1 MGAAIGVSLAG
12 LFNPVDRALYL
23 MVTHHRPFLSR
34 ANFDRPWQG
43 FSQAVLVR
51 TISGGMFYPLFDV
64 WRRAVAATLG
74 PTAASGSGSKR
85 YLVNVAAG
93 QLAGISI
100 AVAMNPLNAVKYCM
114 WESHYT
120 TLYQTAGHMWRAGGA
135 AAFTKGMQ
143 ATAVRDAVFGGA
155 YAACRSASG
164 AIGSDGRAPRGS
176 VALDL
181 AAASAATVFSSPVN
195 YARNMSFHTPAGE
208 TAPGIGQSLR
218 HLREGAQKQRV
229 AHGARA
235 AAGYLQLRL
244 GLGWG
249 TLRVG
254 LGMSFGQQMYD
265 ASMRL
270 GQ

>member
-1 MGAAIGVSLAG
+1 MGTAIGVSLAG

-34 ANFDRPWQG
+34 ANFDQPYQG

-64 WRRAVAATLG
+64 WQQAVAATLG
-74 PTAASGSGSKR
+74 RASASGSGSKR

-100 AVAMNPLNAVKYCM
+100 AVAVNPLNAVKYCM
-114 WESHYT
+114 WEKHYP
-120 TLYQTAGHMWRAGGA
+120 TLYQTAGHLWRAGGA
-135 AAFTKGMQ
+135 SAFTKGMQ
-143 ATAVRDAVFGGA
+143 ATAVRDALFGGA
-155 YAACRSASG
+155 YAACRSARG
-164 AIGSDGRAPRGS
+164 AIGSDGCAPRS
-176 VALDL
+176 NLALDL

-195 YARNMSFHTPAGE
+195 YARNMSFHTPAGQA
-208 TAPGIGQSLR
+208 APGIGQSLR
-218 HLREGAQKQRV
+218 HLWRDAQRQRL

-235 AAGYLQLRL
+235 AAGYLQLHL

-254 LGMSFGQQMYD
+254 LGMSLGQQIYD
-265 ASMRL
+265 ASMRT